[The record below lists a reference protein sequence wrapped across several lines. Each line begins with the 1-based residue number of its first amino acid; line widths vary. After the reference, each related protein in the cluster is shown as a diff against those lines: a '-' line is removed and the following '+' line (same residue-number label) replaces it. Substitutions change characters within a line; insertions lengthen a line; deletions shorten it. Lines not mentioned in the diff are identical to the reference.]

1 MPAGS
6 SMRTATFKAMSGDYK
21 ISDIIVSGN
30 IVGGGNDTAVK
41 INSDGSW
48 GQIYYYLTEAGTG
61 WVPDGWYKDDF
72 GGEAVTE
79 EDVLKIGEAFM
90 VSSVSDFSLTF
101 AGQVAKGT
109 VDVIV
114 PAGSSIIGNPTP
126 VNVKIS
132 TIIVEGAVAGGNDT
146 AVKINAD
153 GSWGQIYYYLTVAGT
168 GWVPDGW
175 YKDDYGG
182 EAVSDSDTLEPGES
196 MIFSAINE
204 YTIKFPAS
212 L

>member
-21 ISDIIVSGN
+21 IADIKVSDTVG
-30 IVGGGNDTAVK
+30 GGGNDTAQK
-41 INSDGSW
+41 INADGSW
-48 GQIYYYLTEAGTG
+48 GQLYYYLTKAGTG
-61 WVPDGWYKDDF
+61 WVPDGWYKDDY
-72 GGEAVTE
+72 GGEPVTD
-79 EDVLKIGEAFM
+79 EDVLSVGEAMIF
-90 VSSVSDFSLTF
+90 SSVADFTVTF
-101 AGQVAKGT
+101 AGQVITGMPQVT
-109 VDVIV
+109 V
-114 PAGSSIIGNPTP
+114 PSGSSIIGNPSP
-126 VNVKIS
+126 VSVKIGS
-132 TIIVEGAVAGGNDT
+132 IVVDGVAGGGNDT
-146 AVKINAD
+146 AQKINAD
-153 GSWGQIYYYLTVAGT
+153 GTWGTLYYYLTKSGT